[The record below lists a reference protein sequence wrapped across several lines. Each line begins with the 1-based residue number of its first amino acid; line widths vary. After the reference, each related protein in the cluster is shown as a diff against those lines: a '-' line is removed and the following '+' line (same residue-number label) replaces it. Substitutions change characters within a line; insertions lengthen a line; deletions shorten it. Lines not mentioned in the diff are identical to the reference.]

1 MPPARVPP
9 AGRGPLVR
17 VGLWA
22 VAVLVAAGLLGAT
35 RIACQAYQGER
46 DDFVRTPRPAQAAQP
61 GIPGLEEVSFAA
73 AGAQPLAAWYVPSRN
88 RAAVILVHGT
98 NAERSSLLPEARILA
113 QAGFGVLALDLPG
126 QGASGGTTRWG
137 EGEEVAISAA
147 VTWLAGRAEVD
158 RERIGGYGLSF
169 GGFVL
174 LEAAAR
180 DLRLR
185 ALVLASTPFDLD
197 AETRLANRHWGVLSE
212 LPALWALH
220 RYRGQVVDL
229 PPAEAVHQ
237 LAPRAVL
244 VLGGERDGMVPPR
257 ACRQL
262 FAAASDPKELW
273 IVPGAGHAGFAAVA
287 PRAYAQHLVGFFSR
301 ALGVSAGG

>member
-1 MPPARVPP
+1 VRA
-9 AGRGPLVR
+9 ALLV
-17 VGLWA
+17 V
-22 VAVLVAAGLLGAT
+22 VALVAAGLLWAA
-35 RIACQAYQGER
+35 RIGWQSYQTER
-46 DDFVRTPRPAQAAQP
+46 DDFARTATPALGRQP
-61 GIPGLEEVSFAA
+61 GIPGLQEVTFAGA
-73 AGAQPLAAWYVPSRN
+73 AGQALAAWYVPSRN
-88 RAAVILVHGT
+88 RAAVVLVHGT
-98 NAERSSLLPEARILA
+98 NAERSSLVAEARILA

-126 QGASGGTTRWG
+126 QGASGGKTRWG
-137 EGEEVAISAA
+137 EGEELAVSAA

-197 AETRLANRHWGVLSE
+197 AETRLANRQWGPLSE

-220 RYRGQVVDL
+220 RYRGEVADIS
-229 PPAEAVHQ
+229 PAEAVHQ

-244 VLGGERDGMVPPR
+244 VLGGERDAMVPPR
-257 ACRQL
+257 TCQQL
-262 FAAASDPKELW
+262 FAAAREPKELW
-273 IVPGAGHAGFAAVA
+273 IVPGAGHAGFAGVA
-287 PRAYAQHLVGFFSR
+287 PRAFAQHLVGFFSR
-301 ALGVSAGG
+301 ALGASGAG

>member
-1 MPPARVPP
+1 MRA
-9 AGRGPLVR
+9 ALLAALALV
-17 VGLWA
+17 
-22 VAVLVAAGLLGAT
+22 VAALLWGA
-35 RIACQAYQGER
+35 RIGWQSYQGER
-46 DDFVRTPRPAQAAQP
+46 DDFERNPTPVPARQP
-61 GIPGLEEVSFAA
+61 GIPGLQEVAF
-73 AGAQPLAAWYVPSRN
+73 AGAGGAALAAWYVAPRN

-126 QGASGGTTRWG
+126 QGASAGETRWG
-137 EGEEVAISAA
+137 EGEELAVSAA
-147 VTWLAGRAEVD
+147 VTWLGGRAEVD

-180 DLRLR
+180 DPRLR

-197 AETRLANRHWGVLSE
+197 AETRQANREWGPLSE

-220 RYRGQVVDL
+220 RYRGEVADI
-229 PPAEAVHQ
+229 PPAEAVHR

-257 ACRQL
+257 TCRQL
-262 FAAASDPKELW
+262 FAAAGEPKELW
-273 IVPGAGHAGFAAVA
+273 IVPGAGHADFAEVA
-287 PRAYAQHLVGFFSR
+287 PRAYAQHLIEFFSR
-301 ALGVSAGG
+301 ALAAPGTG